1 MSINFRL
8 HATLWESSAKLKT
21 PSPALIRHIKH
32 SFSFEINLIIRYAK
46 GSNCKFQLPITLC
59 HYQLFLTDIGPEV
72 NIQEG
77 FQIRGTC
84 MMVSSLLATTAHSFC
99 SLRRGSEISLFTF
112 CLRPAQS
119 AHPSMSNSPNESLI
133 QGKDYKFPKLYPFH
147 IDQWDFWS
155 QGSVAS
161 ISQAS
166 DWHHFFLKM
175 IAFIQ
180 VKFAAN
186 TDVWA
191 HGRVCP
197 AARDGMKSQL
207 LCGILVSAQTLSK
220 TQSPLWIAWHGETKT
235 WGKALKEKIPLCS
248 SPCFCK
254 GPAFKWR
261 NCCCGA
267 LFCRQFWTE
276 KGSICWEFPMQFLG
290 VI

>member
-46 GSNCKFQLPITLC
+46 GPNCKFQLPITLC

-84 MMVSSLLATTAHSFC
+84 MMVSSCLLPQLIHSVA
-99 SLRRGSEISLFTF
+99 SEISLFTF

-166 DWHHFFLKM
+166 DWHLLPENDCIHPGEICCKHRCVGTWTCLPSS
-175 IAFIQ
+175 Q
-180 VKFAAN
+180 GWYEVSTSLWNTCLCTDLVKD
-186 TDVWA
+186 T
-191 HGRVCP
+191 
-197 AARDGMKSQL
+197 
-207 LCGILVSAQTLSK
+207 IT
-220 TQSPLWIAWHGETKT
+220 PLDCMT
-235 WGKALKEKIPLCS
+235 WWNQDL
-248 SPCFCK
+248 
-254 GPAFKWR
+254 R
-261 NCCCGA
+261 
-267 LFCRQFWTE
+267 
-276 KGSICWEFPMQFLG
+276 KGSERKNSTLLEPMLLQGTCLQMKKLLLRSS
-290 VI
+290 IL

>member
-46 GSNCKFQLPITLC
+46 GSNWKFQLPITLC
-59 HYQLFLTDIGPEV
+59 HCQLFLPDIGPEV

-133 QGKDYKFPKLYPFH
+133 QGKDYKFPKLYSFH

-166 DWHHFFLKM
+166 DWKWLHSSRW
-175 IAFIQ
+175 
-180 VKFAAN
+180 N
-186 TDVWA
+186 
-191 HGRVCP
+191 
-197 AARDGMKSQL
+197 L
-207 LCGILVSAQTLSK
+207 LQTQMCGHMDVSAQQPGMVWSLNFSVEYLSLHRPCQRHNHPSGLHDMVK
-220 TQSPLWIAWHGETKT
+220 PRPEERLWKKKFHSAQAHASARDLPSNEQIAAAELYSVDSFGLKRAQSVESFP
-235 WGKALKEKIPLCS
+235 CS
-248 SPCFCK
+248 
-254 GPAFKWR
+254 
-261 NCCCGA
+261 
-267 LFCRQFWTE
+267 FWV
-276 KGSICWEFPMQFLG
+276 SSR
-290 VI
+290 